1 MRVLVTG
8 SRGKVGRW
16 VVQRLHEA
24 GHALCM
30 LDKSTDDV
38 PGYGEQV
45 VGDVRDGV
53 LVRRLMQGVDAVV
66 HLAAIPN
73 DIPGREEELL
83 DINLRGTWTILLAA
97 AESGVRRVVYFSS
110 INALGQGEP

>member
-1 MRVLVTG
+1 MRVMVTG

-16 VVQRLHEA
+16 VAQRLYEA
-24 GHALCM
+24 GHELCL
-30 LDKSTDDV
+30 LDKSTDGM
-38 PGYGEQV
+38 PNYGEQV
-45 VGDVRDGV
+45 SGDVRDGV

-97 AESGVRRVVYFSS
+97 VESGVKRVVNFSS
-110 INALGQGEP
+110 INALG